1 MAGYSILNQSM
12 ARINPSGLFFLV
24 LVISA
29 SSCEVK
35 KPTAQEVL
43 DKAITR
49 HGFDIENEFEVE
61 FDFRNNHFEAN
72 LSAQSYVLKRVSKD
86 DNQVIEDVISGE
98 SLVHKV
104 NNELVRLDSEKMWRT
119 SSDTRS
125 VVYFALLPFSANEGA
140 ISKHLMAS
148 LKIKGEPYY
157 KVEVT
162 YKNNGGGEDFENVFV
177 YWIHKKH
184 FTVDYLAYSYY
195 VNGGGVR
202 FREAINQRE
211 VNGVRFQDYINYTID
226 KDFPA
231 HELDYA
237 FQTGQLKEISRIVLD
252 DVVVKKN

>member
-1 MAGYSILNQSM
+1 MT
-12 ARINPSGLFFLV
+12 RINPSSLFFLV
-24 LVISA
+24 LVIST
-29 SSCEVK
+29 SSCEIK

-43 DKAITR
+43 DKAIAR
-49 HGFDIENEFEVE
+49 HGFDITNDFEVE
-61 FDFRNNHFEAN
+61 FEFRNNHFQAN
-72 LSAQSYVLKRVSKD
+72 LSDMSYVLKRVSKD

-104 NNELVRLDSEKMWRT
+104 NNEPVKLDSEKMWQT

-125 VVYFALLPFSANEGA
+125 VVYFALLPYGANDGA
-140 ISKHLMAS
+140 ISKQLMPS
-148 LKIKGEPYY
+148 IKIKGEPYY

-162 YKNNGGGEDFENVFV
+162 YKNNGGGENFENVFV
-177 YWIHKKH
+177 YWIHQKNY
-184 FTVDYLAYSYY
+184 TVDYLAYSYFI
-195 VNGGGVR
+195 NGGGVR

-211 VNGVRFQDYINYTID
+211 VNGIRFQDYVNYTIG

-252 DVVVKKN
+252 DVVVKK